1 MTFIA
6 AIGQAQVT
14 DAREAGMQAAYQ
26 ALNGV
31 GTVSP
36 TLSLLIVPHR
46 YDPQQVIN
54 GAASILSNI
63 PLIGFSIS
71 SGLSTP
77 SSHSLAVSLALLAG
91 DSLQAET
98 QWFPNFSQ
106 TSAEAVSQIGKLIG
120 YEQRSV
126 NGILAFAEGLNPP
139 TDMHAFCKKL
149 PEGLPL
155 FGCLSSGDMMN
166 ERSFQIAGMQSGS
179 GGLATAFLRG
189 DFKIGIGHG
198 HGWIAAGNHFVV
210 TRSDGFKL
218 QELDGKPISEVFS
231 QVFGQTTQAWTQ
243 APLNTLSRIYPLGFE
258 EQSTDELSIHAPI
271 RINQDGSSQMSSHLR
286 EGSVAYLMVGSPANC
301 EKAARQAAQQALL
314 ELGDSKPVFALVL
327 VDAAWQMLLQAQPG
341 KEMQAVQEVLGA
353 EIPIAGGYTHG
364 QILPP
369 LAINERSRFLNQHIM
384 VAVFSEMEPPPEHL
398 P

>member
-63 PLIGFSIS
+63 PLIGFSVS

-77 SSHSLAVSLALLAG
+77 SSHSQAVSLALLAG

-106 TSAEAVSQIGKLIG
+106 TSAEAVSQIGKLSG
-120 YEQRSV
+120 DEQRPV
-126 NGILAFAEGLNPP
+126 NGVLAFAEGLNLPA
-139 TDMHAFCKKL
+139 DMHAFCEKL

-155 FGCLSSGDMMN
+155 FGCLSSGDMLN
-166 ERSFQIAGMQSGS
+166 EKSFQIAGMQSGS
-179 GGLATAFLRG
+179 GALAAAFLRG

-218 QELDGKPISEVFS
+218 QELDGKPVSEVFS

-258 EQSTDELSIHAPI
+258 EQPTDELSIHAPI

-286 EGSVAYLMVGSPANC
+286 EGSVAYLMVGSPASC
-301 EKAARQAAQQALL
+301 LEAARQAAKKALA

-327 VDAAWQMLLQAQPG
+327 VDNAWQTLLQAQPG
-341 KEMQAVQEVLGA
+341 YEIQLIQEIIGA
-353 EIPIAGGYTHG
+353 DVPIAGGYTHG
-364 QILPP
+364 QIVPP
-369 LAINERSRFLNQHIM
+369 DGNNTRPRFLNQQIL
-384 VAVFSEMEPPPEHL
+384 VAVFGDRENP
-398 P
+398 